1 METGVIGNRLRAMG
15 RDLAAWRVS
24 RRCNWRRN
32 QLEPLR
38 NRCQANGARLGE
50 YGTNSGAWE
59 PAVLK
64 KSDGPGGSGR
74 NAKPTIN
81 DVARLAGVSKKTVSR
96 VINRSALLNGE
107 TRERVE
113 KVIRELGYVPNP
125 QARALALRRNFLVGL
140 IHDNP
145 NAQMVLNMQQ
155 GILEALQGT
164 EFEMV
169 VRPVDRNSS
178 MMLDDVRHF
187 LERQRLFGVV
197 LLPPISENDALARLC
212 DEVGCRYV
220 RLGSAELDDAAH
232 MVASNDREAVREAT
246 DYLIREGH
254 RLIGLIEGPDGFRS
268 ARERRLG
275 FEDAIAAAGLK
286 LPRSLIA
293 GGNYTFETGVTAA
306 HRLFDLS
313 PRPTAIFASNDEM
326 AAGVVFAAR
335 ERGVAVPQDLSVI
348 GFDDTPI
355 AAHIWPPL
363 TTVRWPIVSMA
374 RSAARKLVGDIVD
387 GTGAESL
394 PSMLPS
400 TLVKRASVAPPP

>member
-1 METGVIGNRLRAMG
+1 VAKAGDGNGG
-15 RDLAAWRVS
+15 R
-24 RRCNWRRN
+24 
-32 QLEPLR
+32 
-38 NRCQANGARLGE
+38 GAR
-50 YGTNSGAWE
+50 A
-59 PAVLK
+59 
-64 KSDGPGGSGR
+64 
-74 NAKPTIN
+74 TIN

-96 VINRSALLNGE
+96 VINRSPLLNEE

-113 KVIRELGYVPNP
+113 KVIRDLGYVPNP

-145 NAQMVLNMQQ
+145 NAQMVLNVQQ
-155 GILEALQGT
+155 GILEALAGT

-169 VRPVDRNSS
+169 VRPVDRSS
-178 MMLDDVRHF
+178 QAMLDDVRTF

-220 RLGSAELDDAAH
+220 RMGSAQLDDAGH

-246 DYLIREGH
+246 QYLIEHGH
-254 RLIGLIEGPDGFRS
+254 ELIGLIEGPDGFRS

-275 FEDAIAAAGLK
+275 FEDALADAGHS

-293 GGNYTFETGVTAA
+293 RGNYTFETGVTAA
-306 HRLFDLS
+306 ERLLDLS

-335 ERGVAVPQDLSVI
+335 ERGIAVPEELSVI

-374 RSAARKLVGDIVD
+374 RSAARKLVGDMV
-387 GTGAESL
+387 GGQAAGEQ
-394 PSMLPS
+394 PSELPS
-400 TLVKRASVAPPP
+400 TLVKRASVAPPPA

>member
-1 METGVIGNRLRAMG
+1 MTKAGAMTG
-15 RDLAAWRVS
+15 
-24 RRCNWRRN
+24 
-32 QLEPLR
+32 
-38 NRCQANGARLGE
+38 
-50 YGTNSGAWE
+50 NSG
-59 PAVLK
+59 
-64 KSDGPGGSGR
+64 
-74 NAKPTIN
+74 KPTIN
-81 DVARLAGVSKKTVSR
+81 DVARLAEVSKKTVSR
-96 VINRSALLNGE
+96 VINRSPLLNEE

-113 KVIRELGYVPNP
+113 KVIRQLGYVPNP

-164 EFEMV
+164 DFEMV
-169 VRPVDRNSS
+169 VRPVDRTSPQ
-178 MMLDDVRHF
+178 MLGDVRLF

-197 LLPPISENDALARLC
+197 LLPPISENDALAALC

-220 RLGSAELDDAAH
+220 RIGSAQLDDADH
-232 MVASNDREAVREAT
+232 MVASNDRQVVREAT
-246 DYLIREGH
+246 DFLIQQGH

-275 FEDAIAAAGLK
+275 FEDAIKGAGLS

-293 GGNYTFETGVTAA
+293 RGNYTFETGVTAA
-306 HRLFDLS
+306 NRLFDLS

-335 ERGVAVPQDLSVI
+335 ERGITVPDDLSVI

-363 TTVRWPIVSMA
+363 TTVRWPIVSMGRA
-374 RSAARKLVGDIVD
+374 AARKLVADVAG
-387 GTGAESL
+387 GEAAEPQPSEL
-394 PSMLPS
+394 PSM
-400 TLVKRASVAPPP
+400 LVKRASVAPPAA